1 MVVAAT
7 LPPGVS
13 KHKDVRHFDIHEDEP
28 TMHRWR
34 HGSSK
39 PPRCPAGFRSVI
51 SNNPDDGLASERA
64 APRLVI
70 VYCPAPGGR
79 MPASY
84 SIDPDQRFVMTRV
97 WGAVTNDEV
106 DQHNERLRS
115 DPLFDPTYR
124 QLADMSDVTL
134 NLVSADNVQ
143 ETARDQYFAPG
154 TRRALLVSDDTT
166 FGLCR
171 MYATYAES
179 LGQVVSVFRERK
191 DAEKWLGLA
200 D

>member
-1 MVVAAT
+1 
-7 LPPGVS
+7 
-13 KHKDVRHFDIHEDEP
+13 
-28 TMHRWR
+28 
-34 HGSSK
+34 
-39 PPRCPAGFRSVI
+39 
-51 SNNPDDGLASERA
+51 
-64 APRLVI
+64 
-70 VYCPAPGGR
+70 

-84 SIDPDQRFVMTRV
+84 SIDPEHRFVMSRI
-97 WGAVTNDEV
+97 WGEVTDDEV

-134 NLVSADNVQ
+134 NLVSAGNVKD
-143 ETARDQYFAPG
+143 TARDQYFAPG

-191 DAEKWLGLA
+191 EAEEWLGLA

>member
-1 MVVAAT
+1 MVM
-7 LPPGVS
+7 S
-13 KHKDVRHFDIHEDEP
+13 RI
-28 TMHRWR
+28 
-34 HGSSK
+34 
-39 PPRCPAGFRSVI
+39 
-51 SNNPDDGLASERA
+51 
-64 APRLVI
+64 
-70 VYCPAPGGR
+70 
-79 MPASY
+79 
-84 SIDPDQRFVMTRV
+84 
-97 WGAVTNDEV
+97 WGTVTNDDVGE
-106 DQHNERLRS
+106 HNRRLRT

-154 TRRALLVSDDTT
+154 TRRALVVSDDTT

-179 LGQVVSVFRERK
+179 FGQVLNVFREREE
-191 DAEKWLGLA
+191 AEAWLE

>member
-1 MVVAAT
+1 
-7 LPPGVS
+7 
-13 KHKDVRHFDIHEDEP
+13 
-28 TMHRWR
+28 
-34 HGSSK
+34 
-39 PPRCPAGFRSVI
+39 
-51 SNNPDDGLASERA
+51 
-64 APRLVI
+64 
-70 VYCPAPGGR
+70 

-154 TRRALLVSDDTT
+154 ARRALLVSDDTT

-179 LGQVVSVFRERK
+179 LGQVVSVFRNRRE
-191 DAEKWLGLA
+191 AEAWLGLGDAPPDRPFA

>member
-1 MVVAAT
+1 M
-7 LPPGVS
+7 S
-13 KHKDVRHFDIHEDEP
+13 RI
-28 TMHRWR
+28 
-34 HGSSK
+34 
-39 PPRCPAGFRSVI
+39 
-51 SNNPDDGLASERA
+51 
-64 APRLVI
+64 
-70 VYCPAPGGR
+70 
-79 MPASY
+79 
-84 SIDPDQRFVMTRV
+84 
-97 WGAVTNDEV
+97 WGEVTNDEV
-106 DQHNERLRS
+106 DQFNERLRS

-191 DAEKWLGLA
+191 EAEKWLGLA